1 MSLITKE
8 TDAQFYQMIHELI
21 DSQCETNRRSQQRD
35 SFNSNQLIAP
45 MRGEETPHPSDF
57 FEVRCNDLTSR
68 GFSFFIEDAPD
79 FDKLA
84 IVFESPDKTIYVQAE
99 VRHHREVLLY
109 PKSGRV
115 ESLDDCARC
124 GEHFESQTSP
134 QTHET
139 GIPTMLVGCRFTG
152 RLE

>member
-8 TDAQFYQMIHELI
+8 SDAQFYQMIHDLI
-21 DSQCETNRRSQQRD
+21 NSQCETNRRGQKRD
-35 SFNSNQLIAP
+35 PFYSVQLIAP
-45 MRGEETPHPSDF
+45 MRGEATPQPGDF

-84 IVFESPDKTIYVQAE
+84 IVFEAPDKTIYVQAE
-99 VRHHREVLLY
+99 VRHHREVLLF

-115 ESLDDCARC
+115 ESLDDYTRY
-124 GEHFESQTSP
+124 GEHLEAQAYP
-134 QTHET
+134 QTHEV
-139 GIPTMLVGCRFTG
+139 GIPTTLVGCLFTG